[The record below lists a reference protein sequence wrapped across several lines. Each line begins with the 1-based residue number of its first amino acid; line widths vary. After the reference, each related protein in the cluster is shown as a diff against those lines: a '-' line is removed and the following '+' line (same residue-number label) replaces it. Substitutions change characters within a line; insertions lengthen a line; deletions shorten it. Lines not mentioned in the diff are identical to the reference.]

1 MRALKLSEGT
11 WFEKHWSRT
20 CCPPPRPGLL
30 GSIPSFW
37 WFFSLLMQMNFP
49 EPSQVTA
56 LHPWKLVLSDF
67 LSSSSFF
74 FNWCELFLKS
84 LQNLLQYCF
93 CFMFWVF
100 GCEACGILAPW
111 PGIKPAPPA
120 LEDEVSTAG
129 PPGESL
135 GDLSGVLKQLDKNM
149 RGRQGLTVKAETW
162 NHQLRPL
169 WRQPWL
175 VQMSS
180 RSKSKALQAS
190 LLAQLVKNPPAMPET
205 PVRFLGWEDPLEK
218 G

>member
-37 WFFSLLMQMNFP
+37 WFFSLLMQTNFP

-120 LEDEVSTAG
+120 LEDEVSTCWTTRAV
-129 PPGESL
+129 PRRPKWCSEA
-135 GDLSGVLKQLDKNM
+135 V
-149 RGRQGLTVKAETW
+149 RQECE
-162 NHQLRPL
+162 R
-169 WRQPWL
+169 
-175 VQMSS
+175 
-180 RSKSKALQAS
+180 
-190 LLAQLVKNPPAMPET
+190 
-205 PVRFLGWEDPLEK
+205 
-218 G
+218 